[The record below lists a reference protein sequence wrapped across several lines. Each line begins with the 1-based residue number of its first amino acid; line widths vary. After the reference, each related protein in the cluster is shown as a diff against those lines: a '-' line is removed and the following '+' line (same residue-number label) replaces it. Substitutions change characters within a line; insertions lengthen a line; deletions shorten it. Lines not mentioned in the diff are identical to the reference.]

1 MDFHNIKSIKGD
13 INVPGDKSIS
23 HRSAIISALA
33 DGPVNIKNYLFSRDC
48 ISTLDVLKELG
59 VKITEDGKKLSV
71 NGRGISGLSEP
82 SKILE
87 VDNSGTTIRILSG
100 VLAGNGFMSV
110 LSGDSSINS
119 RPMGR
124 IIEPLTAMGARVYG
138 RQNNTKAPIIIF
150 GKKVLTGRKFDLD
163 LPSAQVK
170 SCILLAALHAKGTT
184 EINQSEISRDH
195 SERMLE
201 YFGADISYNG
211 KNTKI
216 DPERKLRAK
225 DIIIPGDLS
234 SALFIIVAALLLKN
248 SNVLIRDVGINPTR
262 SHILDVLREM
272 GGHINIKNKRMICN
286 EPVADIE
293 ASSSKLI
300 PAKIGID
307 KIPNIIDEIPIL
319 AVAAAKADGTTII
332 KGAGELRNKES
343 DRLKTIRTR
352 FNKIGLNIKELK
364 DGLEIR
370 GDNNL
375 KVKGGTIDSMSD
387 HRIAMSLA
395 VLSMLSQEKLIISN
409 TECMDTSFPGFKN
422 IINSIA
428 NRYE

>member
-1 MDFHNIKSIKGD
+1 MDFHDIKSIKGD
-13 INVPGDKSIS
+13 INIPGDKSIS

-33 DGPVNIKNYLFSRDC
+33 DGPVNIENYLFSRDC

-59 VKITEDGKKLSV
+59 VKITEDGKKLSI
-71 NGRGISGLSEP
+71 NGRGISGLNEP

-87 VDNSGTTIRILSG
+87 VDNSGTTIRLLSG

-110 LSGDSSINS
+110 LSGDNSINN

-124 IIEPLTAMGARVYG
+124 IIEPLTAMGACVYG

-163 LPSAQVK
+163 LSSAQVK
-170 SCILLAALHAKGTT
+170 SCILLAALHAKGVT
-184 EINQSEISRDH
+184 EINQPEISRDH

-201 YFGADISYNG
+201 YFDADISYNG

-216 DPERKLRAK
+216 NPESKLKAK
-225 DIIIPGDLS
+225 DIRIPGDLS
-234 SALFIIVAALLLKN
+234 SALFIIVAALILKN

-262 SHILDVLREM
+262 SHVLDVLKEM
-272 GGHINIKNKRMICN
+272 GGRINIKNKRMICN
-286 EPVADIE
+286 EPVTDIE
-293 ASSSKLI
+293 VSSSNLM
-300 PAKIGID
+300 PVKIGID

-343 DRLKTIRTR
+343 DRLKAIRKQFSKT
-352 FNKIGLNIKELK
+352 GLNIKELK
-364 DGLEIR
+364 DGLEIK
-370 GDNNL
+370 GDNDL
-375 KVKGGTIDSMSD
+375 KVKGGTMESMGD

-395 VLSMLSQEKLIISN
+395 VLSMLSEEKLIISN
-409 TECMDTSFPGFKN
+409 PECMDTSFPGFKDT
-422 IINSIA
+422 IDSIA
-428 NRYE
+428 N

>member
-1 MDFHNIKSIKGD
+1 MDFYDIRSIKGD

-33 DGPVNIKNYLFSRDC
+33 DATVNIENYLFSRDC
-48 ISTLDVLKELG
+48 ISTLNALKELG
-59 VKITEDGKKLSV
+59 VKITEDGKKLSI
-71 NGRGISGLSEP
+71 NGRGIGGFSEP

-87 VDNSGTTIRILSG
+87 VANSGTTIRLMSG
-100 VLAGNGFMSV
+100 VLAGNGFMSI
-110 LSGDSSINS
+110 LSGDNSINS
-119 RPMGR
+119 RPMRR
-124 IIEPLTAMGARVYG
+124 IIEPLTAMGACVYG
-138 RQNNTKAPIIIF
+138 RQNNTKAPIVIF

-163 LPSAQVK
+163 LSSAQVK
-170 SCILLAALHAKGTT
+170 SCILLAALHAKGVT
-184 EINQSEISRDH
+184 EINQPEISRDH

-201 YFGADISYNG
+201 YFDADISYNG

-234 SALFIIVAALLLKN
+234 SALFIIIATLLLKN

-262 SHILDVLREM
+262 SHVLDVLKEM
-272 GGHINIKNKRMICN
+272 GGRINIKNKRIICN

-293 ASSSKLI
+293 VSSSKLI
-300 PAKIGID
+300 PAKISID
-307 KIPNIIDEIPIL
+307 KIPNIIDEIPAL

-332 KGAGELRNKES
+332 RGAGELRNKES
-343 DRLKTIRTR
+343 DRLRTIRTR
-352 FNKIGLNIKELK
+352 FNKTGLNIKELK

-370 GDNNL
+370 GDNDL
-375 KVKGGTIDSMSD
+375 KVKGGTIDSMGD

-395 VLSMLSQEKLIISN
+395 VLSMLSEEKLVISN
-409 TECMDTSFPGFKN
+409 PECMDTSFPGFKN
-422 IINSIA
+422 TIDSIA
-428 NRYE
+428 N

>member
-1 MDFHNIKSIKGD
+1 MDFYDIRSIKGD

-33 DGPVNIKNYLFSRDC
+33 DDTVNIENYLFSRDC
-48 ISTLDVLKELG
+48 ISTLNALKELG
-59 VKITEDGKKLSV
+59 VKITEDGKKLSI
-71 NGRGISGLSEP
+71 NGRGIGGFSEP

-87 VDNSGTTIRILSG
+87 VANSGTTIRLMSG
-100 VLAGNGFMSV
+100 VLAGNGFMSI
-110 LSGDSSINS
+110 LSGDNSINS
-119 RPMGR
+119 RPMRR
-124 IIEPLTAMGARVYG
+124 IIEPLTAMGACVYG
-138 RQNNTKAPIIIF
+138 RQNNTKAPIVIF

-163 LPSAQVK
+163 LSSAQVK
-170 SCILLAALHAKGTT
+170 SCILLAALHAKGVT
-184 EINQSEISRDH
+184 EINQPEISRDH

-201 YFGADISYNG
+201 YFDADISYNG

-234 SALFIIVAALLLKN
+234 SALFIIIAALLLKN

-262 SHILDVLREM
+262 SHVLDVLKEM
-272 GGHINIKNKRMICN
+272 GGRINIKNKRMICN

-293 ASSSKLI
+293 VSSSKLI
-300 PAKIGID
+300 PAKISID
-307 KIPNIIDEIPIL
+307 KIPNIIDEIPAL

-332 KGAGELRNKES
+332 RGAGELRNKES
-343 DRLKTIRTR
+343 DRLRTIRTR
-352 FNKIGLNIKELK
+352 FNKTGLNIKELK

-370 GDNNL
+370 GDNEL
-375 KVKGGTIDSMSD
+375 KVKGGTIDSMGD

-395 VLSMLSQEKLIISN
+395 VLSMLSEEKLIISN
-409 TECMDTSFPGFKN
+409 PECMDTSFPGFKN
-422 IINSIA
+422 TIDSIA
-428 NRYE
+428 N

>member
-1 MDFHNIKSIKGD
+1 MDFKDIKSIKGD
-13 INVPGDKSIS
+13 ITVPGDKSIS

-33 DGPVNIKNYLFSRDC
+33 DDPVNIENYLFSRDC

-59 VKITEDGKKLSV
+59 VKIIEDGKKLSV

-87 VDNSGTTIRILSG
+87 VDNSGTTIRLLSG
-100 VLAGNGFMSV
+100 VLAGNSFMSV

-119 RPMGR
+119 RPMRR
-124 IIEPLTAMGARVYG
+124 IIEPLTAMGACVRG

-150 GKKVLTGRKFDLD
+150 GKKDLTGRKFDLD
-163 LPSAQVK
+163 LSSAQVK
-170 SCILLAALHAKGTT
+170 SCILLAALHAKGKT
-184 EINQSEISRDH
+184 EINQPEISRDH

-201 YFGADISYNG
+201 YFDADISYNG

-216 DPERKLRAK
+216 DPDRKLRAK
-225 DIIIPGDLS
+225 DLIIPGDLS

-248 SNVLIRDVGINPTR
+248 SNILIRDVGINQTR
-262 SHILDVLREM
+262 SYILDILKEM
-272 GGHINIKNKRMICN
+272 GGRINIKNRRVVCN

-293 ASSSKLI
+293 VSSSKLM

-319 AVAAAKADGTTII
+319 AVAAAVADGTTII

-343 DRLKTIRTR
+343 DRLKAIRTR
-352 FNKIGLNIKELK
+352 FNKAGLNIKELK

-370 GDNNL
+370 GNNKL
-375 KVKGGTIDSMSD
+375 KVRGGIIDSMDD

-395 VLSMLSQEKLIISN
+395 VLSMLSEEKLIVTN
-409 TECMDTSFPGFKN
+409 LECIDTSFPGFKN
-422 IINSIA
+422 TINSIA
-428 NRYE
+428 N